1 MEKKFILNGN
11 DNLDEVITNASRVV
25 ADEAFKQNGMD
36 SIAEDREDEWYE
48 LQESLR
54 VSMFKA
60 IADTIDSFNN

>member
-36 SIAEDREDEWYE
+36 SIAEDREDEWYK